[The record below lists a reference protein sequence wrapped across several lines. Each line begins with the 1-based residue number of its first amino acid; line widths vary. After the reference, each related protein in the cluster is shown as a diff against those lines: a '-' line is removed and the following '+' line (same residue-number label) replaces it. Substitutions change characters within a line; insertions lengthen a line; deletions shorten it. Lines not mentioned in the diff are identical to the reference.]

1 MLYLQYNTPLESKL
15 RNPDGTFDSLY
26 DNSWFNN
33 TTVIEMIED
42 VDGVQHIFDDIF
54 EHKVFGKFLAT
65 KLSGGV
71 KTLIL
76 AYLGVLTE
84 KAYPLSWL
92 GDNCYRWLKVISDK
106 RDMTWDGD
114 CMVPPHCQYVDFIVK
129 DTGERLTSERDY
141 MWNYIH
147 NRDFNY
153 E

>member
-1 MLYLQYNTPLESKL
+1 MLYLQYNTPLECKL
-15 RNPDGTFDSLY
+15 RNPGGTFDSLY
-26 DNSWFNN
+26 DNSWFDD
-33 TTVIEMIED
+33 TIVIEMIKD
-42 VDGVQHIFDDIF
+42 VDGVRHIFDDIF
-54 EHKVFGKFLAT
+54 EHEVFGKFLAT

-76 AYLGVLTE
+76 AYFGVLTE

-92 GDNCYRWLKVISDK
+92 GDNCYRWLKTISDK
-106 RDMTWDGD
+106 RDVLWDGD

-129 DTGERLTSERDY
+129 DTGERLISEQDY
-141 MWNYIH
+141 MWSYVR